1 MNDVAKVPV
10 KPKKGWFTIN
20 ISLGNDKEAV
30 KQFIGADGK
39 DFLIQ
44 RGKDVS
50 VPPEVL
56 SVLDDAVMI
65 VDEQDPTDEN
75 KTVQVP
81 RKRFP
86 YTIIQ
91 AH

>member
-1 MNDVAKVPV
+1 MAEDTQP
-10 KPKKGWFTIN
+10 KPKKGWFCIN

-30 KQFIGADGK
+30 RQFIGVDGK

-44 RGKDVS
+44 RGKDVI

-56 SVLDDAVMI
+56 SVLDDAVML
-65 VDEQDPTDEN
+65 VDEQDPMDEN
-75 KTVQVP
+75 KQIQVP

-86 YTIIQ
+86 YSVIR
-91 AH
+91 AY